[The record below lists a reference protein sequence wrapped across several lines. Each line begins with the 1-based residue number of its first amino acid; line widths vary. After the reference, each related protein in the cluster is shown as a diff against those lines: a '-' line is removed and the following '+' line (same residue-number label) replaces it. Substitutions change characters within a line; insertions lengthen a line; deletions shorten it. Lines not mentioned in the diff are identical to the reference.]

1 MNDSITPAPSPTISA
16 VVPTIAANPQGSVR
30 PAFSRARLVT
40 WGLLLGSLAVPH
52 FALAA
57 VDHAAAEKDKGVTAA
72 APAAAAAFGAEI
84 DVVPPRVTS
93 FTKAETR
100 MVDNHRVLMIH
111 PPCRVEWTLPKTSR
125 VVKLVYGFDPPAYER
140 GKTNG
145 AELILQLVDK
155 SGTREIFHRLLRPI
169 EVPSDRGAQHSE
181 VALPAFLPGTRLVL
195 QTTGGEYNDTAWDWV
210 YLASL
215 HFQSETEAKKP

>member
-1 MNDSITPAPSPTISA
+1 M
-16 VVPTIAANPQGSVR
+16 
-30 PAFSRARLVT
+30 
-40 WGLLLGSLAVPH
+40 LLLGSLVAH
-52 FALAA
+52 RSALAS
-57 VDHAAAEKDKGVTAA
+57 VDHAATEKDQHVTVA
-72 APAAAAAFGAEI
+72 APAAAATFGAEI

-93 FTKAETR
+93 FKVAETR

-111 PPCRVEWTLPKTSR
+111 PPCRVEWALAKTTR
-125 VVKLVYGFDPPAYER
+125 VVTLVYGFDPPAYER

-181 VALPAFLPGTRLVL
+181 VTLPAFLPGARLVL

-215 HFQSETEAKKP
+215 HFRTEAEAAKK